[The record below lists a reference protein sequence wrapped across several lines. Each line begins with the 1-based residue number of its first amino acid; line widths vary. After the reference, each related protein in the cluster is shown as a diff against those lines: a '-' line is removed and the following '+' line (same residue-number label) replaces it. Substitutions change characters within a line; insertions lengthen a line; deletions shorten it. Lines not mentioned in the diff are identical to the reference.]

1 MLEVGRTEALTR
13 LDPVAAAGIVCDG
26 HNGTFTFAHTL
37 VRDAA
42 LAELDLATR
51 HAQHL
56 RAAEVLESHDGEG
69 AAAAIAAHYGAAGN
83 RVQAAQWWQ
92 RAGERACAGAMYA
105 EACECFE
112 AARRAAEPD
121 VPPALQ
127 CALAESLS
135 RTGAQ
140 DEARDLF
147 LEVAR
152 SARAAGDTALLTRAA
167 LGVGSIG
174 GGFEIRVLDVE
185 QVALLEEVLAERES
199 SAADRARIMA
209 RLSVALTLDAEHDRR
224 AALADEAAAL
234 ARTAGDDAA
243 LVHALAAWCDAH
255 ASAADVESRLAT
267 TDEMLRAAVHAGDPE
282 LELLTRRF
290 RIVACMERGE
300 VERATAEIRAFARLA
315 DSLRQPVFQWYART
329 VEGMLAL
336 LHGDLD
342 AAWGLGTTAAELGRR
357 ARSANAQMLAE
368 GGVLAIVLRE
378 RGDREG
384 FLATITA
391 ANAGHPEAARGFDF
405 IFPLF
410 LVGYGVERATVVE
423 ILERMPREFPWVEHD
438 SLYLFVFSTIGNAAA
453 FVGAV
458 DRYED
463 AWERLLP
470 HADRFVLD
478 GTAAVCYGP
487 VSATLGR
494 IAHARGRHRRR
505 PPVVPAGARRAR
517 AVNAPLLQDR
527 IQRELAALGTAAA
540 DTAPRP
546 AEIPAG
552 AARFER
558 EGDTWLLAFGGAVR
572 RACATRRACAISR
585 CSSRVPDG
593 EVHALDLVAASERHG
608 RSERVNNGDLGPA
621 LDARARAEYE
631 QRIRDLTELV
641 EEAEGANDLARAARL
656 DDERSRLLHELAAAL
671 GLSGRA
677 RSQSSDAERARKA
690 VTMRIR
696 DAIGRIDRELP
707 ALGTHL
713 RNSVRT
719 GIYCS
724 YRPEQPVEWRLS

>member
-1 MLEVGRTEALTR
+1 M
-13 LDPVAAAGIVCDG
+13 
-26 HNGTFTFAHTL
+26 
-37 VRDAA
+37 
-42 LAELDLATR
+42 
-51 HAQHL
+51 
-56 RAAEVLESHDGEG
+56 
-69 AAAAIAAHYGAAGN
+69 
-83 RVQAAQWWQ
+83 
-92 RAGERACAGAMYA
+92 
-105 EACECFE
+105 
-112 AARRAAEPD
+112 
-121 VPPALQ
+121 
-127 CALAESLS
+127 
-135 RTGAQ
+135 
-140 DEARDLF
+140 
-147 LEVAR
+147 
-152 SARAAGDTALLTRAA
+152 
-167 LGVGSIG
+167 
-174 GGFEIRVLDVE
+174 LDVE

-494 IAHARGRHRRR
+494 IAHARGDTDD
-505 PPVVPAGARRAR
+505 ARRWFRRALDALAR
-517 AVNAPLLQDR
+517 VNAPLLQDR
-527 IQRELAALGTAAA
+527 IQRELAALGTSAA

-558 EGDTWLLAFGGAVR
+558 EGDTWLLAFGGASTAPARLEGPARSR
-572 RACATRRACAISR
+572 RARRASRRRGARPRPRRGERAARTLGTREQRRPRPRARCAGARGVRAAHPRPHRARGGSR
-585 CSSRVPDG
+585 GRQRPGASRP
-593 EVHALDLVAASERHG
+593 ARRRAQPAAARAG
-608 RSERVNNGDLGPA
+608 R
-621 LDARARAEYE
+621 RARA
-631 QRIRDLTELV
+631 LGPGPVAV
-641 EEAEGANDLARAARL
+641 ERRRAGPQGG
-656 DDERSRLLHELAAAL
+656 DDAH
-671 GLSGRA
+671 
-677 RSQSSDAERARKA
+677 
-690 VTMRIR
+690 
-696 DAIGRIDRELP
+696 P
-707 ALGTHL
+707 
-713 RNSVRT
+713 
-719 GIYCS
+719 
-724 YRPEQPVEWRLS
+724 